1 MNDYG
6 SCDPGPTFV
15 VRINTWKML
24 MQSKVLQE
32 LIRQLIVVEVK
43 KRHISFDNLA
53 ARKNENVNSLASV
66 TNCLK

>member
-1 MNDYG
+1 MEIFG
-6 SCDPGPTFV
+6 LG
-15 VRINTWKML
+15 IE
-24 MQSKVLQE
+24 SKVLQE